1 MCACCCMGSPHLL
14 PAVGILTMDHYVV
27 YISIIR
33 CLVGNEFV
41 FEADIVA
48 VPNPNDRQ
56 WINEHIKPYR
66 PGMYIYIQYIRVN
79 VCMYVCADIEFVV

>member
-1 MCACCCMGSPHLL
+1 
-14 PAVGILTMDHYVV
+14 MDHYVA

-48 VPNPNDRQ
+48 VPNPNDRH

-66 PGMYIYIQYIRVN
+66 PGMYEHMYNN
-79 VCMYVCADIEFVV
+79 VSLTSYT